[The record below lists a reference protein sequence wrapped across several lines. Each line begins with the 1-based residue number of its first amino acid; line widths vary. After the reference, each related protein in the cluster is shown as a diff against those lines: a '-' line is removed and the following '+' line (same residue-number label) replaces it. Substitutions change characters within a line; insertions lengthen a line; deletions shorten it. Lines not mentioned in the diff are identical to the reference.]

1 MARKEGGR
9 SVNTVWIFCEGEK
22 TEKYY
27 FQRLKA
33 KLRIG
38 FNVKIN
44 TSGDKNAS
52 GVINYA
58 LSYKKNRPRD
68 FLEGDLIYCV
78 FDRNGNSNNELQK
91 AQKLARENG
100 IIIVFSNPCF
110 EYWILTHFGY
120 FPSSYESNEI
130 VTKLNELLNTYQKND
145 KDIYDKTADKI
156 NEAIKNAKRITTDS
170 LQKNSS
176 LLCRESNP
184 STQVY
189 LLIEKFNELKRD
201 N

>member
-9 SVNTVWIFCEGEK
+9 PVNTVWIFCEGEK

-33 KLRIG
+33 KQRIS
-38 FNVKIN
+38 FNVKVN
-44 TSGDKNAS
+44 TSDDKNAC
-52 GVINYA
+52 GVLNYA
-58 LSYKKNRPRD
+58 LSYKKNHPRD
-68 FLEGDLIYCV
+68 FLDGDLIYCI
-78 FDRNGNSNNELQK
+78 FDRDSNLNNELQK
-91 AQKLARENG
+91 AQKLAKENG
-100 IIIVFSNPCF
+100 LIIIFSNPCF

-130 VTKLNELLNTYQKND
+130 VVKLNEFLGAYQKND
-145 KDIYDKTADKI
+145 KDIYDKTISKI
-156 NEAIKNAKRITTDS
+156 SEGINNAKRITTDF
-170 LQKNSS
+170 LQKNPSV
-176 LLCRESNP
+176 LCRESNP

-189 LLIEKFNELKRD
+189 LLIEKFNELKKI